1 VPASEN
7 GRGHGHEGGM
17 KKISIQPDVRT
28 PRSPARGG
36 SGKRSRSTPV
46 LSRKESTVEDIIQ
59 KEQGRRQERAKAQEQ
74 SAKEEFNQKR
84 TEIRRKVQERH
95 ESLSKLKSS
104 LQLTSSAPKSPSK
117 APRQGRSERKVAGHR
132 SQSTHAVEMR
142 PIAAI
147 AVASPPITRAVT
159 MPLVHPSV
167 PPPFPLR
174 IPTPPATVKPYP
186 MHVF

>member
-1 VPASEN
+1 MFDKHGNA
-7 GRGHGHEGGM
+7 GRTSHNLRAPEGHIKSDPCYCVGPEAPG
-17 KKISIQPDVRT
+17 IFTWCLQIQQPKFCL
-28 PRSPARGG
+28 ARD
-36 SGKRSRSTPV
+36 SMT
-46 LSRKESTVEDIIQ
+46 
-59 KEQGRRQERAKAQEQ
+59 
-74 SAKEEFNQKR
+74 
-84 TEIRRKVQERH
+84 
-95 ESLSKLKSS
+95 SLFIC
-104 LQLTSSAPKSPSK
+104 
-117 APRQGRSERKVAGHR
+117 
-132 SQSTHAVEMR
+132 R